1 MSNFH
6 ISQHVASVWDM
17 LLQATGVKQAF
28 FSWHDNDNFAGGKRA
43 VLLGAVIVITGPP
56 TLFD

>member
-28 FSWHDNDNFAGGKRA
+28 FPGMTMTI
-43 VLLGAVIVITGPP
+43 LLVEKE
-56 TLFD
+56 LCC